1 MTMQYPKIGR
11 DQQGGEASLHQE
23 SLQHPD
29 GPAGHHGHHHLLVC
43 LRGQRQE
50 YVRENGEQMA
60 DVHQLG
66 SGLCL
71 HHRPLL
77 LLQHPKKDSIQLH
90 LLFLGV
96 FTVCGQQA
104 EAEEIAKKTQHQGF
118 SQ

>member
-1 MTMQYPKIGR
+1 MTMQYLKIGR

-29 GPAGHHGHHHLLVC
+29 GPAGHYGRDHLLVC
-43 LRGQRQE
+43 LRGKRQGI
-50 YVRENGEQMA
+50 RQGEQMA

-77 LLQHPKKDSIQLH
+77 LLQHSGKDSIKLH

-96 FTVCGQQA
+96 FTVCESVGVSFVSRVCQT
-104 EAEEIAKKTQHQGF
+104 IPT
-118 SQ
+118 S

>member
-1 MTMQYPKIGR
+1 MVQLVITATII
-11 DQQGGEASLHQE
+11 SLFVFVD
-23 SLQHPD
+23 SVK
-29 GPAGHHGHHHLLVC
+29 G
-43 LRGQRQE
+43 

-60 DVHQLG
+60 DIHQLG

-77 LLQHPKKDSIQLH
+77 LHQHPKKDSIQLH